1 MLASISVFLVL
12 CTGLLTQLWMDELID
27 DDEGSSDQYI
37 FYYALLLLLSSHIG
51 LPVISQTFWDFPD
64 LSV

>member
-1 MLASISVFLVL
+1 VA
-12 CTGLLTQLWMDELID
+12 ELID

-37 FYYALLLLLSSHIG
+37 FYYARLSLLSSHTG